1 MNMVFGRNGFFGY
14 FPSSSSLSSPA
25 RDSAHEVSEPG
36 DQLGWWS
43 TYAMEECPRD
53 PRNINRDLVAKELRE
68 RHAAWKDP
76 VVQEVIGQ
84 ENIKIENIYPTW
96 TAPEIPTWERD
107 GVVLV
112 GDAAHALP
120 TTSGQGSSQAF
131 EDVEAFTLFLAH
143 ELQEAYKTPLD
154 TQTMTEKKA
163 IVAAAKKYV
172 ALRLPHVKQIL
183 DHARKM
189 QSSKR
194 DMSVIEEYIMYCFMW
209 IMGWFPSVM
218 SKQFTKVAEYNIREE
233 VEKVL
238 QRPGESL

>member
-1 MNMVFGRNGFFGY
+1 MVFGRNGFFGY
-14 FPSSSSLSSPA
+14 FPSTSSQ
-25 RDSAHEVSEPG
+25 SAPTRESVYDVSEPG
-36 DQLGWWS
+36 EQLGWWS

-53 PRNINRDLVAKELRE
+53 PRNIDRDMVAKELRK
-68 RHAAWKDP
+68 RHADWKDP

-84 ENIKIENIYPTW
+84 QDIKIENMYPTW
-96 TAPEIPTWERD
+96 TAPEIPTWERE

-120 TTSGQGSSQAF
+120 STSGQGSSQAF

-143 ELQEAYKTPLD
+143 EMQEAYKNPLN
-154 TQTMTEKKA
+154 TQVMTEKKA

-172 ALRLPHVKQIL
+172 GLRLPHVKQIL
-183 DHARKM
+183 DHAQKM
-189 QSSKR
+189 QNSKR

-218 SKQFTKVAEYNIREE
+218 SKQFTTVAEYNVNEE
-233 VEKVL
+233 VQKVL
-238 QRPGESL
+238 QNPESS